1 MDDLIIHWDGEQ
13 RSFDAGTTVVMGRDP
28 EVDITLDNP
37 HVSRRHVELRPGPD
51 GWVVRDLGS
60 TQGTFVSQDRIEE
73 RPVGDGLVL
82 TLGRP
87 DVGAQVRIEVLEH
100 ATEPSVPTPP
110 TPPTPPTTAAP
121 AAPPSPPTGAP
132 MAPPTGPPAAP
143 PPMAP
148 PTGPPVP
155 PPTGAPPGTGAR
167 PGGELREDELGGA
180 TVVTGATLNVE
191 CAGRH
196 YELQPGQQYVV
207 GRDAGADIVS
217 ANPTVSRRHAVL
229 AREGD
234 VWVLTDLG
242 SSGGIFVEG
251 RKVPRVELRGANAVM
266 LGDPD
271 SGERLVLQAAGER
284 STSVSQ
290 RLDRSGRRGPVMI
303 GVALLAVAV
312 ALVAVAVG
320 AFALLRGDDASD
332 PEMLARASV
341 NLEAGDAGGS
351 GTIVDAE
358 QGLILTNAHVVA
370 PSAEGQG
377 IRSGEPEMELR
388 SNPDEILIYV
398 SPGLDRAAEPRFIG
412 EVVAADGYLDL
423 AVVKITKTASGN
435 LIEEGDLDGLVE
447 LPLGNSDDVRTGDDI
462 RVIGY
467 PGISQSAAPTLT
479 EGVVSGTVQDERV
492 GSNRAFISVD
502 ADINAG
508 NSGGTAVDDTGD
520 LIGVPTL
527 TAVDVGSET
536 LDQSNRLRPINLA
549 VPLIDA
555 ARDDEDYTSEFI
567 TPLEGE
573 VLSEFRVV
581 QTVDP
586 ESFVLRCRSAEKA
599 LTSLPGSDVLTV
611 SYDYAGFA
619 EGEHQDVTIDVVSP
633 SAELVGSVSTT
644 TDYPF
649 EWDAE
654 GCATSSIV
662 LDEPIEQGRYV
673 LVVKLGPNNRVTRE
687 QNVSLTVR

>member
-13 RSFDAGTTVVMGRDP
+13 RSLDADTTVVMGRDP

-37 HVSRRHVELRPGPD
+37 HVSRRHVELRPGPG

-60 TQGTFVSQDRIEE
+60 TQGTFVGQDRIEE
-73 RPVGDGLVL
+73 HPVGDGLVL

-100 ATEPSVPTPP
+100 TTEPSVPTPP
-110 TPPTPPTTAAP
+110 SPPTPPTTAAP
-121 AAPPSPPTGAP
+121 AAPSPPTGAP
-132 MAPPTGPPAAP
+132 MAPPTGPP
-143 PPMAP
+143 
-148 PTGPPVP
+148 VP
-155 PPTGAPPGTGAR
+155 PPPGAPPGTGAR

-196 YELQPGQQYVV
+196 YEVQPDQQYVV

-217 ANPTVSRRHAVL
+217 ANPTVSRRHASL
-229 AREGD
+229 TREGD

-242 SSGGIFVEG
+242 SSGGMFVEG

-284 STSVSQ
+284 ATSVSQ
-290 RLDRSGRRGPVMI
+290 RLNRPGRRGAVLAGI
-303 GVALLAVAV
+303 ALLAVVAV
-312 ALVAVAVG
+312 ALG

-332 PEMLARASV
+332 PEVLARASV

-377 IRSGEPEMELR
+377 IRRGVPEAELE
-388 SNPDEILIYV
+388 SNPDEILIDV
-398 SPGLDRAAEPRFIG
+398 SPGLDRAAEPRYIG

-435 LIEEGDLDGLVE
+435 LIEEDDLDGLVE
-447 LPLGNSDDVRTGDDI
+447 VPLGNSDDVRTGDDI

-527 TAVDVGSET
+527 TAVDLGSET

-555 ARDDEDYTSEFI
+555 ARDDEDYTSEFV

-581 QTVDP
+581 QTVDA

-599 LTSLPGSDVLTV
+599 LTSLPGSDVLSV
-611 SYDYAGFA
+611 SFDYAGFA
-619 EGEHQDVTIDVVSP
+619 EGEHQDVRIDVVGP
-633 SAELVGSVSTT
+633 EGEIVGSASTT
-644 TDYPF
+644 TEYPF

-654 GCATSSIV
+654 GCATASIV
-662 LDEPIEQGRYV
+662 LDEPIERGRYV
-673 LVVKLGPNNRVTRE
+673 LAIGLGPNNQVTRE